1 MFIKT
6 RREPWHGPP
15 TPDAR
20 KPRIHRDG
28 ARSKPSSNK
37 PIHNDKQHQ
46 RRAELFAHCKS
57 LQSARRPSLQPT
69 PLACATRAAQFA
81 PGAKPRSPTRKPS
94 TAKRGTS
101 PGAQIG
107 GGERNRTVD
116 LLLAKQALS
125 QLSYTPGQKSEIR
138 CQKSDPYDDEHLY
151 SDLCLPASGLVGRG
165 GLEPPTSRLSSARSN
180 QLSYQPDSEVRY
192 Q

>member
-6 RREPWHGPP
+6 RQEPWHGPP

-69 PLACATRAAQFA
+69 PLACATRASQWA
-81 PGAKPRSPTRKPS
+81 PGAKPSSPTRRPS
-94 TAKRGTS
+94 TAKRRTS

-125 QLSYTPGQKSEIR
+125 QLSYTPVRS
-138 CQKSDPYDDEHLY
+138 QKSDVRSQIRTTTNICTLTSVFRLPDWWAGE
-151 SDLCLPASGLVGRG
+151 DLNLRPHAYQ
-165 GLEPPTSRLSSARSN
+165 ARALTN
-180 QLSYQPDSEVRY
+180 
-192 Q
+192 